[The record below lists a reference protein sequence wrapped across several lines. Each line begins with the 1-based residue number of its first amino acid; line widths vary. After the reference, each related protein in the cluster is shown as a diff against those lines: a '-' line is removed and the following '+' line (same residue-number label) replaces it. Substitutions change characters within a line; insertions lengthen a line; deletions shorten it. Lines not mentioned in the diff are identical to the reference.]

1 MAPVLGVLKQAA
13 TPAELDAQFPANPFT
28 PGPAAAAGDGF
39 NPFGAMQRGVGALN
53 EGIQGLGRGL
63 AALPAPP
70 PGAGPTSGP
79 TPDVPWYQQAAAS
92 PWFPGGVA
100 LGGAAL
106 GGLMARKKRKL
117 TGALLGGGLGLGAG
131 LLGRH
136 LLGKSQSTPPPAKVV
151 TAAWRGRVKT
161 AANYGE
167 IAGQMHRQ
175 KALASQANPISN
187 HLGTGMAAHQLDA
200 GGGGNIGGLTAPPDL
215 NAMAAAARPPAA
227 RTPYGSTRPRIAAAN
242 AAARSANQGAMN
254 SWRDD
259 QITAGQQSGRNPGFV
274 AALQAGRDYDNFRAT
289 AGSDHPSPPPV
300 GAVPP
305 ATKPPTQA
313 SGAPTPMAGPA
324 LNAAPQPAGLP
335 GRPGALTVPPAP
347 ASMARA
353 TPPAVR
359 GGPLPPEIPV
369 NAGGTMADFI
379 ASTGQRM
386 DRRADNGLV
395 PGGLGPIRPGLKPL
409 PPIPDMSNAGWAAW
423 KASQPAFAAAPR
435 STPAPAPAPTPPPAL
450 PKLPTNV
457 GGPTPASL
465 PTNVWA
471 QGPTPGQLPTNVWG
485 PGPTPNLLPRN
496 VWGPGPTPAGLPEDP
511 FAPSGPTPTPLST
524 SPLLAQKQ
532 GMAKRAVGPR
542 IPGTTDA
549 NPAPTPP
556 SPLSPRFAG
565 AGLLPIQPPR
575 PTTSAKA
582 TPTATVARPQATIPL
597 GTVAAR
603 TQKQGKF
610 DPVHRSLSPEER
622 AEVEAA
628 EGRMIPSLFQGYGT
642 PLPEMMSSPGWS
654 GAGGAALGGLVGGGL
669 GLGLGGGPVGAG
681 LGGLAGAG
689 LGGLLGYQGRQASNA
704 GVVDLMRRLP
714 PGATRRDYLA
724 DQAVAG
730 DLNRATWSGMGHDI
744 GGALMAR
751 DKMGSARSTHPSIR
765 AQATSYIAQFTHLVK
780 RATPSPLIQQA
791 LQANPALIP
800 RPAAAPALR
809 HRALGAPGSPQAGPP
824 ANPAL
829 GAALG
834 PRLPSGPISG
844 LAVPGAIKTSA
855 VVGRLRKLAALKVD
869 DTDSG
874 QDLPQDGP
882 PSDAETVPTGS
893 GLDPQAPTPSG
904 ADTGGSAGG
913 GGDQGPPKPEDVNLR
928 EATAA
933 AQACAACGNFDGQG
947 CQLLQMPVQ
956 PTQTCDAFAPSP
968 AMAGIDPG
976 AVMAPAL
983 AAQPLPKTAGMRPFP
998 YRGRAHEKRGEEP
1011 GGLVGA
1017 APNIPPVAADPVA
1030 VGPEASAPFG
1040 GAAVNGQPAPVP
1052 QPKIPEPSW
1061 LDKTRTFGRRAI
1073 KHIGDH
1079 PLEYGLG
1086 AAGVGL
1092 GLGGLAAL
1100 HNQPPPLT
1108 EDERRRRLARLIEAE
1123 ATGKEAAAGTVML
1136 GAMGSR
1142 LTGAAAGAAYGRHR
1156 APETHKS
1163 EGAARG
1169 MLYGGNIATGG
1180 LGGALAGGLGGGLL
1194 SGHLPES
1201 VRPWAVPVGAGLG
1214 AFAGGLG
1221 GHGLTRWALGEP
1233 SWKHKGEEPKEHEKG
1248 HRKAGMDKAAI
1259 GTMPLVFGS
1268 MLGGGA
1274 LGAPLGALM
1283 APPGHRWEGAGRGL
1297 GSGLMTGGLGGALA
1311 NNMGIVGGLPGAIAD
1326 DPAGEILGQGVG
1338 LGAGGLLGG
1347 MLGHGMGE
1355 SMMGRPSWERAGPGH
1370 KPKHEEHEKEG
1381 HYPGCKSSRKAQ
1393 ARQRKKKQGRVRR
1406 KHASAR
1412 LVGELLGVIKHAAAV
1427 KCGCGC
1433 ADCAA
1438 CGSGPGRPRVKVVH
1452 GPEVRTGGGRF
1463 AWKGRGATSVKDDP
1477 MYEHFGTKAG
1487 ALGVL
1492 AGRQVPARGA

>member
-1 MAPVLGVLKQAA
+1 
-13 TPAELDAQFPANPFT
+13 
-28 PGPAAAAGDGF
+28 
-39 NPFGAMQRGVGALN
+39 LN

-175 KALASQANPISN
+175 KALASQANPIAN

-215 NAMAAAARPPAA
+215 DAMRPARPAARPPGATVTNTNRIVAQGKAQGELPDLQA
-227 RTPYGSTRPRIAAAN
+227 RLTAQQ
-242 AAARSANQGAMN
+242 ARG
-254 SWRDD
+254 
-259 QITAGQQSGRNPGFV
+259 GNPGYT
-274 AALQAGRDYDNFRAT
+274 AWLQSEIARRGGGAD
-289 AGSDHPSPPPV
+289 SMHPAPV
-300 GAVPP
+300 PARPAPAVPP
-305 ATKPPTQA
+305 PAPTQA
-313 SGAPTPMAGPA
+313 SGAPVPMAGPA

-335 GRPGALTVPPAP
+335 GRPGALTVPGAP

-359 GGPLPPEIPV
+359 GGPLPESIPV
-369 NAGGTMADFI
+369 NTSGTTADTI
-379 ASTGQRM
+379 ASLGQRW

-395 PGGLGPIRPGLKPL
+395 AGGLGPLSRPLPAL
-409 PPIPDMSNAGWAAW
+409 PPIPDMSRRAA
-423 KASQPAFAAAPR
+423 
-435 STPAPAPAPTPPPAL
+435 TPAPAPTPPPAL
-450 PKLPTNV
+450 SKLPTNV
-457 GGPTPASL
+457 GGPGPTPASL

-471 QGPTPGQLPTNVWG
+471 QGPTP
-485 PGPTPNLLPRN
+485 NLLPRN
-496 VWGPGPTPAGLPEDP
+496 VWAQGPTPGGLPEDP

-575 PTTSAKA
+575 PTTAAKA
-582 TPTATVARPQATIPL
+582 TPTETVARPQATIPL

-704 GVVDLMRRLP
+704 GIVDLMRRLP

-765 AQATSYIAQFTHLVK
+765 AQATPYITQLTQLIK

-893 GLDPQAPTPSG
+893 GLDPQAPIPSG